1 MIPGLNHNIR
11 YREKVFHVQTED
23 SGLSRCQL
31 TTHIFYEGSVIAHER
46 TPYAP
51 GILELG
57 DDVERA
63 NSVRKQMQEQ
73 HRRLL
78 KSLVSGERDDILVK
92 LGLLPPEVI
101 VEELPP
107 EPGRLRR
114 MGSVPPRTLEERA
127 REEGLTPESLAPTL
141 RPHVVPADPGPE
153 PPTAPIDLEVEPSW
167 ASPPLR
173 TPASA
178 APPPLP
184 SLPSE
189 RTSSIPP
196 RPGPRPSSVPP
207 PPAPGRMTPPP
218 LPRRAGATA
227 PPAVTTPSARPFPPA
242 PLPSAPLPSAP
253 QTLPASRIPSTPAP
267 AEQRPPP
274 PASSWPPSP
283 QASWPP
289 PSPPALEPSWP
300 PPPPQRTPLSAS
312 KSPSRPQV
320 AQPREP
326 TTAPL
331 MTRLDPSA
339 SRVPSGPPTQPR
351 VPAESPISTDTF
363 PTERPRS
370 KRPFTRPQTRVPSAR
385 SRMPLDP
392 SFGNTIQELP
402 TTDAW
407 SEANALSGAI
417 APAGGFSPPITGPD
431 ALSGAIAPAGGF
443 SPPITG
449 PDALSGAIA
458 PAGPDA
464 ADTGPLGRPPPG
476 AQTPSGPPAGHW
488 EQRPNIGGVPS
499 PRRLPAAF
507 HEASTLIGGGR
518 SPPSSPPI
526 VRGQPSPAEE
536 DDTQLD
542 MPAIPRPGKA
552 PSGSEDIERPSL
564 IADLS
569 DSGLPRRVPAHPQAR
584 GRGAPPAASLNA
596 LGPLEDPAIDDA
608 LLDLAPV
615 DDTLLD
621 LLGTEGLKGP
631 GLPQY
636 PSLSAPP
643 LAGASWLEAAP
654 ELSSDPGRRPSS
666 PTAPPAP
673 RPLSQTR
680 AGVPRQV
687 TPPPTPRPRSVS
699 GIDTPPPARKTARPS
714 PVPGAPRPIDAYA
727 STASEQRQSSIGPA
741 ADWRTNAR
749 PSDGLQEAQ
758 PRSASTIRR
767 VDERSLDDIII
778 GYLSTKPKREGEGE
792 GGV

>member
-23 SGLSRCQL
+23 SGFSRCQL

-46 TPYAP
+46 TAYAP
-51 GILELG
+51 AILELG

-92 LGLLPPEVI
+92 LGLLSPEVI

-114 MGSVPPRTLEERA
+114 MGSVPPRSLEERA

-153 PPTAPIDLEVEPSW
+153 PPTAPIDLEEEAWTSVAPIG
-167 ASPPLR
+167 P
-173 TPASA
+173 PAST
-178 APPPLP
+178 APPP
-184 SLPSE
+184 SSASE
-189 RTSSIPP
+189 RTSSLPP
-196 RPGPRPSSVPP
+196 RTGPRPSSVPP
-207 PPAPGRMTPPP
+207 PAPGRVTPPP
-218 LPRRAGATA
+218 LPRRAGSTP
-227 PPAVTTPSARPFPPA
+227 PPAVTTPSARPLPA
-242 PLPSAPLPSAP
+242 AS

-267 AEQRPPP
+267 PDPRRPLAPPP
-274 PASSWPPSP
+274 RAP
-283 QASWPP
+283 
-289 PSPPALEPSWP
+289 EPSWP
-300 PPPPQRTPLSAS
+300 NPPS
-312 KSPSRPQV
+312 KSPSRLDPSALRELPTAGEAQVPAPREPLPQ
-320 AQPREP
+320 REP

-331 MTRLDPSA
+331 MSRLDPTA

-351 VPAESPISTDTF
+351 VPADSPISTDTF

-370 KRPFTRPQTRVPSAR
+370 KRPFTRPQTRVPSTR
-385 SRMPLDP
+385 SRTPLDP

-402 TTDAW
+402 T
-407 SEANALSGAI
+407 N
-417 APAGGFSPPITGPD
+417 D
-431 ALSGAIAPAGGF
+431 AL
-443 SPPITG
+443 
-449 PDALSGAIA
+449 
-458 PAGPDA
+458 
-464 ADTGPLGRPPPG
+464 DTGPLGRTPQ

-499 PRRLPAAF
+499 PRRMPAAF
-507 HEASTLIGGGR
+507 HEASTLIGEGA
-518 SPPSSPPI
+518 SPPI
-526 VRGQPSPAEE
+526 VRGQPSPAED

-542 MPAIPRPGKA
+542 MPAIPRPGKG
-552 PSGSEDIERPSL
+552 GSEDLERPSL

-569 DSGLPRRVPAHPQAR
+569 DSGLPRRVPAPPQAR
-584 GRGAPPAASLNA
+584 GGPAATSA

-621 LLGTEGLKGP
+621 LLGTEGLKSP

-680 AGVPRQV
+680 SGVPRQV

-714 PVPGAPRPIDAYA
+714 PVPGSSRPAVNEAWPATGGMNPPAGATAPLDAFA
-727 STASEQRQSSIGPA
+727 ATAPERQSSIGPA
-741 ADWRTNAR
+741 ADWRSNAR
-749 PSDGLQEAQ
+749 PSDGLREAA
-758 PRSASTIRR
+758 PRSASAIRR

-778 GYLSTKPKREGEGE
+778 GYLSTKPRKETEGEGE
-792 GGV
+792 GE